1 MNSILASEIK
11 QGSFI
16 ICIATNSLP
25 MKMYGVWNNTT
36 KRWFREPPLLSKVA
50 RRIRDREN
58 RTGNYSVS
66 VKQVKQSDTS
76 SIIRGFVSDIE
87 EAEDN
92 NQSIL
97 TLKGSFLDLDNNKL
111 NTLQLKP
118 DIKVVVI

>member
-36 KRWFREPPLLSKVA
+36 KRWFREPPLLPKVA
-50 RRIRDREN
+50 IRIRDREN

-66 VKQVKQSDTS
+66 VKQVKTSDTS
-76 SIIRGFVSDIE
+76 SIIRGYVSDIE
-87 EAEDN
+87 ETELDD
-92 NQSIL
+92 QPIIII
-97 TLKGSFLDLDNNKL
+97 KGSFLDLDNNKL
-111 NTLQLKP
+111 NTFQLKP